1 MLLVYNKLASAEEN
15 GVVIHNPLALTPTFL
30 PCRPAY
36 PEAWRQ
42 YSTSMSNLSGL
53 TRVWLTRLVSTR
65 LVTDLYSP
73 SGGRGL
79 PRDPLA
85 GL

>member
-1 MLLVYNKLASAEEN
+1 
-15 GVVIHNPLALTPTFL
+15 
-30 PCRPAY
+30 
-36 PEAWRQ
+36 
-42 YSTSMSNLSGL
+42 MSNLSGL

-85 GL
+85 GLGLAVLLTRPLSVGTFSSKWHSAVFIPARMDVQLLSSPH